1 MIMGEPLDIGLTI
14 DLSPLFA
21 VTPVLS
27 MLSMA
32 WPFNA
37 LFTGIGHQYHA
48 PDSAA
53 KQAFLHIH
61 CSMKPLKKPIHR
73 GILAEISPNR
83 ACIRPGTLGRG
94 MTRLPNQTCLGPYGS
109 ESGHSV
115 GREGKSDGPNCC
127 DHLSL
132 PSSVSPFA

>member
-1 MIMGEPLDIGLTI
+1 MDEPLDIGLTI

-21 VTPVLS
+21 VTPVQS

-32 WPFNA
+32 CPFNA

-61 CSMKPLKKPIHR
+61 SSMKPLKTAIHR
-73 GILAEISPNR
+73 GILAEVSPNR
-83 ACIRPGTLGRG
+83 ARIRVGTLGRG
-94 MTRLPNQTCLGPYGS
+94 MTRLPNQTCLHPYGS
-109 ESGHSV
+109 ESGHTV
-115 GREGKSDGPNCC
+115 DHEGKSNG
-127 DHLSL
+127 SK
-132 PSSVSPFA
+132 VS